1 MILPIKTETLIWLLP
16 VVFMIHD
23 FEEIIM
29 MKPWLTKN
37 WKTLEKRFPAK
48 AIRAMAKQKDMSVSA
63 VALAVAEELLVL
75 TAFTFLGAEC
85 GMYSL
90 WAGFLIGFFIHLL
103 VHIGQFIVF
112 RGYVPVIVTSI
123 PAAIYSL
130 IALHDLNRTH
140 PLDWEMVA
148 VWTVIS
154 LVLIVVNLLF
164 ALKMAQKFD
173 GWLRKNYSG
182 SE

>member
-37 WKTLEKRFPAK
+37 WAKLEKRVPAK
-48 AIRAMAKQKDMSVSA
+48 VIRAMARQKDMLVSA
-63 VALAVAEELLVL
+63 YALAVAEELVVL
-75 TAFTFLGAEC
+75 SAFTFLGAEC
-85 GMYSL
+85 EMYNI

-103 VHIGQFIVF
+103 VHIGQFIAF
-112 RGYVPVIVTSI
+112 RGYVPVILTSI
-123 PAAIYSL
+123 PASIYSL
-130 IALHDLNRTH
+130 IALHDLNLAH
-140 PLDWEMVA
+140 PIDWETVT

-173 GWLRKNYSG
+173 GWLRENYLV